1 MDNYPLCKLCEERHE
16 LCDSHALPM
25 AMFRQILRK
34 KESAGKLI
42 VITDDEKTPIHY
54 SSDSWSTLSLCKNC
68 EGLLNEKYDSFG
80 IKFFQGGIVK
90 PIKSDGGVLFK
101 NLDTNRLK
109 LFILSI
115 LWRMHV
121 SEHKNYAKAIIPEKY
136 AKELRLVLLEKSNM
150 PKNFMHVRI
159 NRLHDMGED
168 ATLELSDFSDFVITP
183 FIRMAKE
190 SSSYTICFVL
200 FGFFVEVFLPRIPIG
215 FRNESNIIGNNK
227 NEFFAPFIQFSEV
240 PEILS
245 VAVSAV
251 RKDIE
256 GISRIK

>member
-1 MDNYPLCKLCEERHE
+1 MDNYQLCKLCEKHHK

-25 AMFRQILRK
+25 AMFRQIFK
-34 KESAGKLI
+34 KRESAGKLI
-42 VITDDEKTPIHY
+42 VVVDDEKTPTHY

-68 EGLLNEKYDSFG
+68 ERLLNDKYDSFG

-90 PIKSDGGVLFK
+90 PIKSDDGVLFK

-115 LWRMHV
+115 LWRMHI
-121 SEHKNYAKAIIPEKY
+121 SDHENYAKVIIPENY
-136 AKELRLVLLEKSNM
+136 ASELRLVLLEKSNM
-150 PKNFMHVRI
+150 PKNFMHVKI
-159 NRLHDMGED
+159 NRLHDMGD
-168 ATLELSDFSDFVITP
+168 NATLDLSDFSDFVITP
-183 FIRMAKE
+183 FIRVPKK

-215 FRNESNIIGNNK
+215 FRNAPNIIGRNK

-245 VAVSAV
+245 AAVSAV